1 MKTMGLKSEGLG
13 TMQMRWDKGPAFS
26 NGICRK
32 LHAVLTLL
40 IKWNRLQP
48 TLVLLLVVGGTNIP
62 ALSQTAR
69 QELEAAI
76 ALWNQTYSHVA
87 WCRGVV
93 EYGSIATEFERQRI
107 FSEMVEPQNVWM
119 LSGEVSQPE
128 TLRLQ
133 RASDYPELVQSEEYR
148 VYVDRVRSLV
158 DQASLWFLV
167 EWELPNDICVQT
179 LVIADVQR
187 VLYNSILSEAF
198 YIENRSL
205 TCLHAEARNFF
216 GYGWKV
222 GEVIVEL
229 NAICDPNTGCLI
241 NCVHGCIAWIL
252 IGVVERNRCS
262 VTSAQDCCILNYDI
276 VVRGGLWVRIFGVPI
291 GIGST
296 FSANGS
302 CVSCCRCRSRA
313 PAPTPVP
320 VPRRT

>member
-1 MKTMGLKSEGLG
+1 MRTMGL
-13 TMQMRWDKGPAFS
+13 TFS

-32 LHAVLTLL
+32 LQAVLT
-40 IKWNRLQP
+40 WNRLQP

-62 ALSQTAR
+62 ALSQTAS

-133 RASDYPELVQSEEYR
+133 RASDYPVLVQSEEYR

-167 EWELPNDICVQT
+167 EWELPNDTCVQT

-205 TCLHAEARNFF
+205 TCLHAVARNFF
-216 GYGWKV
+216 GYGFKV
-222 GEVIVEL
+222 GEVIVEVD
-229 NAICDPNTGCLI
+229 AMCDPNTGCLI
-241 NCVHGCIAWIL
+241 LCLPRCTAWIL
-252 IGVVERNRCS
+252 GGLGAVERNRCS
-262 VTSAQDCCILNYDI
+262 VTSVQDCCKLDYDI
-276 VVRGGLWVRIFGVPI
+276 VVRGGLWVRIFGISI

-302 CVSCCRCRSRA
+302 CVSCCQCRSRPA
-313 PAPTPVP
+313 PAPVP
-320 VPRRT
+320 VPRQQ